1 MDEDLD
7 QDRCRSNKAVLCP
20 AFPGGHVTGLWLNEG
35 VPGKASTFLIE
46 GQTWCSSHTLPALN
60 LSVLPAAVISLSYV
74 WEKDLDISKTPNQ
87 C

>member
-7 QDRCRSNKAVLCP
+7 QGRCKSNKTVLCP

-35 VPGKASTFLIE
+35 VPGRASTFLIE

-60 LSVLPAAVISLSYV
+60 LCLACSCNILIIRVGEGP
-74 WEKDLDISKTPNQ
+74 
-87 C
+87 